1 MRIVV
6 LMMLVI
12 GVLAGCAKDTPAP
25 VFSSPDGTW
34 TYTTPDSKIS
44 VDFELKTNSSNVLEI
59 LNCTIRV
66 NGVSG
71 VAAGTLSGV
80 SLPAINEIKVNAND
94 VGLVYPF
101 YITFINCTINAGF
114 TQIAA
119 TAAEYSYPWGSSNTL
134 TAVNVTRK

>member
-1 MRIVV
+1 MRLLLLISTVG
-6 LMMLVI
+6 L
-12 GVLAGCAKDTPAP
+12 LAGCAKDTPAP

-59 LNCTIRV
+59 LNSTIKV
-66 NGVSG
+66 NNVPG
-71 VAAGTLSGV
+71 VAAGTISGI
-80 SLPAINEIKVNAND
+80 SLPNINEIKVNAND
-94 VGLVYPF
+94 VGLVYPY

-119 TAAEYSYPWGSSNTL
+119 TNAEYSYPWGSTNTL
-134 TAVNVTRK
+134 TSVIVTRK

>member
-59 LNCTIRV
+59 LNCTIKV
-66 NGVSG
+66 NNVSG
-71 VAAGTLSGV
+71 EAAGTMSDI
-80 SLPAINEIKVNAND
+80 SLPDVNEIKINAND
-94 VGLVYPF
+94 IVLTYAY
-101 YITFINCTINAGF
+101 YIAFINCTFNAGF

-119 TAAEYSYPWGSSNTL
+119 ANAEYTDSKSTTNTL
-134 TAVNVTRK
+134 SGVTITRK